1 MYNVATITINV
12 DTETD
17 HQFRETVKETLGE
30 GKGKLGHAV
39 KEAFE
44 LWIKR
49 QHERAM
55 REEHIALMK
64 KGFDMGTVTFKR
76 DELYD

>member
-1 MYNVATITINV
+1 MTTITVNV
-12 DTETD
+12 DPETD

-30 GKGKLGHAV
+30 GKGKLGRAV

-49 QHERAM
+49 QHEQMM
-55 REEHIALMK
+55 REENIALMK
-64 KGFDMGTVTFKR
+64 KGFAMGPVTFKR
-76 DELYD
+76 DELYDRS